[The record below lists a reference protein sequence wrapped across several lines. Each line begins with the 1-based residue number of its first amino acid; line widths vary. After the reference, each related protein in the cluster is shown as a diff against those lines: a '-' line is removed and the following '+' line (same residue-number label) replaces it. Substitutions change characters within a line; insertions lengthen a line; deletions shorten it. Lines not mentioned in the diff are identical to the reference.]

1 VFIRGF
7 QPHRHGSVVRQPWN
21 NRCFI
26 ESMALARTGI
36 LLLWLASVL
45 VLPRAATGQTNAGS
59 SPHYVFAHYMVC
71 FPTYGETVAAYQR
84 EIREAQA
91 AGIDGF
97 ALNVGDW
104 SGPNWYYKTRVASIY
119 NAAEQMGTGFKLFFS
134 IELTNTADILDMVT
148 TYAPRTNSFRYQGKV
163 VLSTYGQN
171 SVDWQHSV
179 LAPLNAAGIGVSFVP
194 FFWPASYA
202 ELPTYQDAVSI
213 LNMYSNTVNG
223 LFLFGAAGLPEQLA
237 QCNSNYTAAMHA
249 SGKISMAGFT
259 PNYWGCYQYSNGRRY
274 AETRGG
280 EGTVVQWQSII
291 KNQPDWVE
299 IVTWNDFNESTYV
312 SPTYTWQATPTR
324 YSHSGYLELSS
335 HYITWYKTGQEPA
348 IDRDGLFFFYRTHP
362 KAAIASNTNDIPVTG
377 LYGGVEDILY
387 TTVFLLAPAQ
397 LMIVSGA
404 NQTTN
409 SLPAGISAI
418 RTPFAPG
425 TQTMTL
431 VRNGTQVFSV
441 QGSNIV
447 SQIQNYDFFPASGFA
462 YSKPSPPLGFHLLG
476 P

>member
-1 VFIRGF
+1 
-7 QPHRHGSVVRQPWN
+7 
-21 NRCFI
+21 
-26 ESMALARTGI
+26 MALARTGI
-36 LLLWLASVL
+36 LLLLLASVL
-45 VLPRAATGQTNAGS
+45 VFPRAATGQTNAGS

-134 IELTNTADILDMVT
+134 VELTNTADIVDMVT

-171 SVDWQHSV
+171 SVDWQHGV
-179 LAPLNAAGIGVSFVP
+179 LAPLNAAGIDVFFEP

-213 LNMYSNTVNG
+213 LNTYSNIVGG

-237 QCNSNYTAAMHA
+237 QCNSNYTAAVHA
-249 SGKISMAGFT
+249 AGKISMAGFT

-274 AETRGG
+274 IETRGG

-312 SPTYTWQATPTR
+312 SPTYTWQGTPTR
-324 YSHSGYLELSS
+324 ESHSGYLELSS
-335 HYITWYKTGQEPA
+335 HYIAWYKTGQEPA
-348 IDRDGLFFFYRTHP
+348 IDRDALFFFYRTHP
-362 KAAIASNTNDIPVTG
+362 KAVIASDTNDVPVTG

-387 TTVFLLAPAQ
+387 TTVFLVAPAQ
-397 LMIVSGA
+397 LEIASGGVLS
-404 NQTTN
+404 TN
-409 SLPAGISAI
+409 SLPAGINHV
-418 RTPFAPG
+418 RTPFSPG
-425 TQTMTL
+425 PQKFTL
-431 VRNGTQVFSV
+431 RRNGQGLFSL
-441 QGSNIV
+441 QGQPV
-447 SQIQNYDFFPASGFA
+447 LSQIQSYDFFPASACA
-462 YSKPSPPLGFHLLG
+462 YYPPRPPVNFGIVR